1 MAHTQGQW
9 EVLPGKDATGDETLC
24 IRGNGEFI
32 ATMDVVSI
40 DGAPYRLPDNGEANA
55 RLIAAAPELLAE
67 CEEAERALR
76 WAAQEAK
83 GKVRAEVVG
92 GWLHRADRVKAA
104 IAKAKGL

>member
-55 RLIAAAPELLAE
+55 RLIAAAPELLEAME
-67 CEEAERALR
+67 SLFEHCEMVHKHWGDGDNTKEAN
-76 WAAQEAK
+76 AAIEA
-83 GKVRAEVVG
+83 G
-92 GWLHRADRVKAA
+92 KAA